1 MMDKRLN
8 PKRIYRKPR
17 DKTKEGIELIEHR
30 KRTKRK
36 GQVIFHIDRDGNV
49 PTVESREF
57 F

>member
-1 MMDKRLN
+1 MDKRLN

-49 PTVESREF
+49 PTVENREF